1 MKLTLSPRAPM
12 EIEIDDDAA
21 ELLKGLSPL
30 GWSSL
35 GDSVFYETRRPD
47 RLLMGFTPNVRKT
60 IALSR
65 LMFWHKTGEWLEHGT
80 LVAHK
85 NGDPLDYRVANLR
98 LMKAGERAAHLARVR
113 SVPPAVPE
121 KGISELPN
129 GQFKVRAYDPA
140 TKKPK
145 YVGLRNTREEAVE
158 LKRAFLA
165 GEVGFRTPVKVV
177 QKPLIGPKPSS
188 KKLDS
193 DIFELPNGQF
203 LVQVFDPTSKRI
215 RYLGLPDTRKEAA
228 KLKRAFL
235 AASTIWDG

>member
-1 MKLTLSPRAPM
+1 MKTTLAGLEIALDDTFVALLADLKGTWRLISKPKSITIIYSTQGGDTFMLGLPMTPRRTLSLNHLVWHQATGR
-12 EIEIDDDAA
+12 
-21 ELLKGLSPL
+21 
-30 GWSSL
+30 WVNSS
-35 GDSVFYETRRPD
+35 VEQVYHR
-47 RLLMGFTPNVRKT
+47 
-60 IALSR
+60 
-65 LMFWHKTGEWLEHGT
+65 
-80 LVAHK
+80 
-85 NGDPLDYRVANLR
+85 NGDPLDFRFENLELRPVREKALR
-98 LMKAGERAAHLARVR
+98 LRAVT
-113 SVPPAVPE
+113 PPAVPE
-121 KGISELPN
+121 KGISKLPN